1 MGTTNLFV
9 DSNRLCVE
17 LEVILFEESD
27 EEDVD
32 EDDDELWVSDEDV
45 GIME

>member
-1 MGTTNLFV
+1 MGTTNLLD

-32 EDDDELWVSDEDV
+32 EDVEEL
-45 GIME
+45 